1 MNEPANQPAKTMVEE
16 EKRRFCTTGS
26 HWTTGEFRRI
36 GKVRWLCLACYERR
50 KAELR
55 NLPRNK
61 MLAAGRRPKVETKT

>member
-1 MNEPANQPAKTMVEE
+1 MTEE
-16 EKRRFCTTGS
+16 QKRRYCTTGS

-36 GKVRWLCLACYERR
+36 GKVRWLCAACYERR

-61 MLAAGRRPKVETKT
+61 KLAAGTPSKSDKAPSKSGKEPT